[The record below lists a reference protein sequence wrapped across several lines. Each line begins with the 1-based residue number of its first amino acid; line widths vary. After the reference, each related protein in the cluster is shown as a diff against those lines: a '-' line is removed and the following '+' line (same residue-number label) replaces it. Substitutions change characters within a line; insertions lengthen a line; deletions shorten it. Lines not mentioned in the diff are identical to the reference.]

1 MPTAMPTTNPT
12 EMPTSSP
19 TANPTE
25 MPTSFPTNIP
35 TQMPTQNPSYECAP
49 YTNKV
54 DDLSFVGV
62 GTDCRGGLNSTYP
75 GGYTCDSPYV
85 ICLPQENTPAA
96 FVDQDYKSSTHRYSV
111 DECLKEC
118 ANDQRCSGIE
128 FVADA
133 SSPLGDCNLIDD
145 IPVVITSMVNTAFE
159 YDSSMMYTNL
169 DNSTTMGDALCFQK
183 EDYRNPSFEAEDLS
197 EEMLNCYCP
206 NNRKGFYTKKVK
218 RTVEN
223 TRFCGTDTEV
233 DTRIQ
238 KAQANR
244 MFHLCEN
251 WCLFNVEDPEAESWY
266 YNPWKACWRKQYSGS
281 YCNRVI
287 RTPDTIEMQFVRNRL
302 NLTCEQPY

>member
-1 MPTAMPTTNPT
+1 MPT
-12 EMPTSSP
+12 EMPTQYP
-19 TANPTE
+19 
-25 MPTSFPTNIP
+25 SF
-35 TQMPTQNPSYECAP
+35 ECEP

-62 GTDCRGGLNSTYP
+62 GDDCRAGLNSSYP
-75 GGYTCDSPYV
+75 GGLTCDSPYV

-96 FVDQDYKSSTHRYSV
+96 FVDQDYKNFTHRYSV

-128 FVADA
+128 FVADP

-145 IPVVITSMVNTAFE
+145 IPVEITLQVSSAFE
-159 YDSSMMYTNL
+159 YDSSMTYTNL
-169 DNSTTMGDALCFQK
+169 DISVTLGDALCFQK
-183 EDYRNPSFEAEDLS
+183 EDYCNPSFEAEDLS

-223 TRFCGTDTEV
+223 TRFCGNDTEV

-251 WCLFNVEDPEAESWY
+251 WCLFNVEDPMAESWY

-281 YCNRVI
+281 YCTRVI
-287 RTPDTIEMQFVRNRL
+287 IDPDTIEMQFVRNRV
-302 NLTCEQPY
+302 NLTCHE